1 MKKGQLDEQE
11 FLYQELDDI
20 FGPPGS
26 ASITQENIFS
36 LPRKLKEIEKGDI
49 LDALHHYDWNVAKTS
64 RELGIGRTRLIARMK
79 VLEIKSR
86 SKGL

>member
-26 ASITQENIFS
+26 GFIKQETITS
-36 LPRKLKEIEKGDI
+36 LPHKLKEIEKGDI
-49 LDALHHYDWNVAKTS
+49 LDALHHHGWNVAKAS

-79 VLEIKSR
+79 VLEVK
-86 SKGL
+86 KEPQ